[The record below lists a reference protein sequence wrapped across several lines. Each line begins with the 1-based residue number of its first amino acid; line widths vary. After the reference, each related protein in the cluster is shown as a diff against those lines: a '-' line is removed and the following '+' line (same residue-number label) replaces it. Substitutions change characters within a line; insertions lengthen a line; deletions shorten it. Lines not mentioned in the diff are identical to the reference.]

1 MFGPGTARTGLV
13 VALALGIAAGR
24 PAAGPRADLPAQLAE
39 PEFWSLTETLS
50 EPGGSFHSDNFVS
63 NESGFQRVLPALTER
78 VRRGSVYLGVGP
90 EQNFTYIAALQPR
103 AAFIID
109 IRRGNLQEHLLYKAL
124 FQMSADRVEF
134 VARLFSRPRP
144 LGLGTASTPDQIFAA
159 FARAATGP
167 DEFDRNQ
174 KAVQAWFTRHA
185 ALRLHSD
192 DWPAIRQI
200 YAKFFAAGPS
210 INYVLNLAGGTSG
223 RGVGSPTY
231 AQLMTADDGRG
242 RQRSFLATEEA
253 FRIVKGLQ
261 ERNMI
266 VPVVGNF
273 AGPKAIR
280 AVAQYLE
287 RHGAVVGA
295 FYVSNVE
302 QYLELD
308 NLWQNFCRS
317 VATLPLDAGSTFIRS
332 VRGGRT
338 GRAGFESSVAPI
350 RSEVQSCAAR

>member
-1 MFGPGTARTGLV
+1 MVRSGTARTVLV
-13 VALALGIAAGR
+13 VALVLGSAAALPAG
-24 PAAGPRADLPAQLAE
+24 ALRADLPFHLTE
-39 PEFWSLTETLS
+39 TEFWSLTETLS

-78 VRRGSVYLGVGP
+78 VRPGSVYLGVGP

-124 FQMSADRVEF
+124 FQLSADRVEF

-144 LGLGTASTPDQIFAA
+144 AGLGNASTPDQIFAA
-159 FARAATGP
+159 VARTATGR

-174 KAVQAWFTRHA
+174 KAVEAWFKSHP
-185 ALRLHSD
+185 ALRLHPD
-192 DWPAIRQI
+192 DWPSIRQI
-200 YAKFFAAGPS
+200 YARFFAAGPS

-280 AVAQYLE
+280 AVGQYLK
-287 RHGAVVGA
+287 RRGAVVGA

-317 VATLPLDAGSTFIRS
+317 VATLPLDATSTFIRS

-338 GRAGFESSVAPI
+338 GPGGFESSVAPI
-350 RSEVQSCAAR
+350 RSDVQSCVAR